1 MKAAAGGAWSSIELV
16 IKYVFIMIAFLAM
29 LEFVNAV
36 LSWFGGFVGYP
47 EFSFQVN
54 IRQLASIENTVE
66 LDISAEVLLLLNFV
80 VLFKPKK

>member
-1 MKAAAGGAWSSIELV
+1 MVIVICRKEGNILKAVAGGAWSSIELV

-29 LEFVNAV
+29 LEIVNAV

-54 IRQLASIENTVE
+54 IRQQTLASIKNTV
-66 LDISAEVLLLLNFV
+66 
-80 VLFKPKK
+80 

>member
-1 MKAAAGGAWSSIELV
+1 MVIVICRKEGTILKAAAGGAWSSIELV

-54 IRQLASIENTVE
+54 IRQQTLASIKNTV
-66 LDISAEVLLLLNFV
+66 
-80 VLFKPKK
+80 

>member
-1 MKAAAGGAWSSIELV
+1 MVIVICRKEGNILKAAAGGAWSSIELV

-54 IRQLASIENTVE
+54 IRQ
-66 LDISAEVLLLLNFV
+66 
-80 VLFKPKK
+80 